1 MSTVLHQTQDHHTR
15 LQQMADGLLCALSV
29 ALAYAFRAE
38 FPLLNLPELEAFSD
52 YAWLL
57 LLAGIFGP
65 VMLYQQGFYSA
76 DPLSSRVATIFKI
89 MRGCTY
95 AVLAL
100 VLFLFIVRVQFA
112 RSVIILGGTFAS
124 FLIYARHELTQAFV
138 AKNAHSQTQLRRSV
152 LWVGQPEIIAQMRS
166 ALTASEQASIDA
178 VSEIDPKDNADQQIT
193 EALHQ
198 YSVNAIILL
207 LAGLSAETINQIVKA
222 CDREGVEIIINP
234 GLNFASPF
242 RLSMDQLGG
251 QPVMHYRAQSARPF
265 DLTLKQIIDYLGA
278 TLLLIL
284 LLPLTL
290 LCGLLIG
297 LSSRGPVI
305 FRQKR
310 AGLNGR
316 HFVMYKFRTMHA
328 GAEKEQADLS
338 GKNEME
344 GPVFK
349 IADDPRITRVG
360 RFMRRHSLDE
370 LPQLWN
376 VLRGEMSLVGPRPL
390 PLNEVQRFED
400 NAQRRR
406 LSVKPGLTC
415 LWQIRGRNEIASFE
429 DWVRL
434 DLEYIDQWSLWLDLK
449 ILFATIPVALFG
461 RGGR

>member
-1 MSTVLHQTQDHHTR
+1 MFHQTQHHHTR
-15 LQQMADGLLCALSV
+15 LQQIADGLLCALSV

-57 LLAGIFGP
+57 LLAGLFGP

-76 DPLSSRVATIFKI
+76 DPLTSRVATIFKI

-95 AVLAL
+95 AVLGL

-138 AKNAHSQTQLRRSV
+138 AKNAHSQTQLRRRV
-152 LWVGQPEIIAQMRS
+152 LWVGKSDMIAQLRRE
-166 ALTASEQASIDA
+166 LTATERASIDPVA
-178 VSEIDPKDNADQQIT
+178 ELEPKDDADRQIS
-193 EALHQ
+193 EALHAHT
-198 YSVNAIILL
+198 VNAIILL
-207 LAGLSAETINQIVKA
+207 LAGLSPETINQIVKA
-222 CDREGVEIIINP
+222 CDREGVEIMINP

-251 QPVMHYRAQSARPF
+251 QPVMYYRAQSARPF
-265 DLTLKQIIDYLGA
+265 DLALKQFIDYLGA
-278 TLLLIL
+278 TLLLL
-284 LLPLTL
+284 LFSPLTL
-290 LCGLLIG
+290 CCALLVRI
-297 LSSRGPVI
+297 SSRGSVI
-305 FRQKR
+305 FKQQR
-310 AGLNGR
+310 AGLNGH
-316 HFVMYKFRTMHA
+316 HFVMYKFRTMRE
-328 GAEKEQADLS
+328 GAEKQQDELASQ
-338 GKNEME
+338 NEME

-349 IADDPRITRVG
+349 IADDPRITRLG
-360 RFMRRHSLDE
+360 KFMRRHSLDE

-390 PLNEVQRFED
+390 PLNEVQRFEH

-415 LWQIRGRNEIASFE
+415 LWQIRGRNEITSFD

-449 ILFATIPVALFG
+449 ILFATVPVALFG